1 MYTLVIVDMQVHF
14 SAKDDL
20 DVTKNIHKEILAAI
34 NNKASIVF
42 VEFSNSGPTLDS
54 LAELPR
60 SHGYRSYTTEKNKN
74 DGSSDV
80 AALAL
85 SKDLPIKH
93 FKVVGINTDYC
104 VASTVIGLSDL
115 FPDAVIEVIDNC
127 CASLWSMHGK
137 PCKADHRHGL
147 DMLKGIENVIV
158 TNQTQLI

>member
-1 MYTLVIVDMQVHF
+1 MQESF
-14 SAKDDL
+14 YAKDDL
-20 DVTKNIHKEILAAI
+20 EVTKNINREILSAI

-42 VEFSNSGPTLDS
+42 VEFSNSGPTMDC

-60 SHGYRSYTTEKNKN
+60 SHGYRSYTTEKHKN

-104 VASTVIGLSDL
+104 VASTVIGLSEL
-115 FPDAVIEVIDNC
+115 FQDAVIEVIDNC
-127 CASLWSMHGK
+127 CASLWSMYGK
-137 PCKADHRHGL
+137 PCKADHQLGL
-147 DMLKGIENVIV
+147 DMLKGIENVII